1 MDHSTDEEHE
11 GSDHKVCQTGNIPS
25 PNIEH
30 D

>member
-1 MDHSTDEEHE
+1 MVRLMIEEHDE
-11 GSDHKVCQTGNIPS
+11 SYHKVCHIRSIPS